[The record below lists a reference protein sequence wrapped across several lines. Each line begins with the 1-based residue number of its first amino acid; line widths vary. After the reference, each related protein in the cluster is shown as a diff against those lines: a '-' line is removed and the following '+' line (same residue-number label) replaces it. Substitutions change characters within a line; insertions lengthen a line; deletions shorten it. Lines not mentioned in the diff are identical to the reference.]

1 MARRIALS
9 PRLRGEGRVGVRG
22 PFHDSERKY
31 PPRRLTESP
40 PHPHRCAIRPLPHAG
55 RGTAVP
61 RKDVS
66 ARGYPR
72 VRPGPPLTAA
82 AASRANRS
90 ITRRTCAGSH
100 IPGPVAVGT
109 QRLLSAVAMPYHDVT
124 PLRRSS
130 ATMGANCDAR
140 ASARAMRTLR
150 PASPVLD
157 FPVTAMAS
165 RGRKNPRG
173 GGSVE
178 GKLAKWRAVSTN
190 FRLRADATATCRR
203 TWYCRILRAD
213 GCFRSGAIPTV
224 EPGD

>member
-1 MARRIALS
+1 MQFLPVRSKPA
-9 PRLRGEGRVGVRG
+9 RG
-22 PFHDSERKY
+22 PEAPLWGLLDPG
-31 PPRRLTESP
+31 PPGLFSVGARLGCMSGAGQ
-40 PHPHRCAIRPLPHAG
+40 PHHPALA
-55 RGTAVP
+55 
-61 RKDVS
+61 

-82 AASRANRS
+82 AASRASRS

-100 IPGPVAVGT
+100 IPRPVAVGT

-165 RGRKNPRG
+165 RGRQNPRG